1 MSSPAGSNEEFPDL
15 NAHKQMWDGY
25 THLLVRGIVGVVVV
39 VVFIGFV
46 TGTL

>member
-1 MSSPAGSNEEFPDL
+1 MSSPTSNEEFPDL
-15 NAHKQMWDGY
+15 KAHKQMWEGY
-25 THLLVRGIVGVVVV
+25 THLLVRGIIGVLVV